1 MRDLDW
7 RTFEILVVD
16 DEEDNLDAFRF
27 AFRKSFSLHYAVGG
41 PAALDLI
48 ERLDPAVIVTDQRM
62 PGMSGIELLK
72 LARERRPDTV
82 GILLTAY
89 TDLPV
94 LIDALNSGAVERYL
108 QKPWDSKELTVV
120 LRQAISAFATVRE
133 NRRLRDQLAHYAGYL
148 EREQRDPIDF
158 GQIAGQSPATTE
170 LSARIAIG
178 APTTSP
184 VLIEGETGSEK
195 EVVARAIHVGSPREE
210 RPFVKVTCA
219 AFRGDALERELFG
232 WRRGAFD
239 GAFDDRAGRFELAHK
254 GTIFLEEP
262 AVLSPSLQGRLLR
275 VLADGE
281 VERIGGTEAIPVD
294 VRVVV
299 SLTPSLEEAWLVG
312 SNSSGDAA
320 GASGGRGSAFEV
332 LPELVSRL
340 SVFPVHVPPLRE
352 RLGDVRLLAEHF
364 LRKYAQRNPRAAT
377 SISPEAEA
385 KLEAYAWPGNVREL
399 ENVIERAAILSRSDV
414 IQPEHLA
421 FATPA
426 LGARASQRSDPG
438 APRQTPPRS
447 PGQSSPPGPPPTR
460 RLPRRSAVSLAAAFS
475 PAGGGTKIDLDSQLE
490 DMERRELIAALER
503 CGGNKAEVAR
513 SLGMQRTT
521 LYYRLKRLGIET

>member
-7 RTFEILVVD
+7 RSFDVLVVD

-27 AFRKSFSLHYAVGG
+27 AFRKSFSLHYAQGG
-41 PAALDLI
+41 QEALTTL
-48 ERLDPAVIVTDQRM
+48 EMLDPAVIVSDQRM
-62 PGMSGIELLK
+62 PSMSGIEFLK
-72 LARERRPDTV
+72 RAKERRPDAV

-94 LIDALNSGAVERYL
+94 LIDAVNSGAVDRYV
-108 QKPWDSKELTVV
+108 QKPWDSKELTVI
-120 LRQAISAFATVRE
+120 LRQAIANFATVRE
-133 NRRLRDQLAHYAGYL
+133 NRRLREQLAHYAGYL

-158 GQIAGQSPATTE
+158 GQLAGESPAMKD
-170 LSARIAIG
+170 LGDRIALG
-178 APTTSP
+178 APTSSP
-184 VLIEGETGSEK
+184 VLIEGEYGSEK

-210 RPFVKVTCA
+210 KPFVKVTCA

-232 WRRGAFD
+232 WKRGAFD
-239 GAFDDRAGRFELAHK
+239 GAFDDRAGRFELAHH

-262 AVLSPSLQGRLLR
+262 GVLSPSLQGRLLR
-275 VLADGE
+275 LLADGE
-281 VERIGGTEAIPVD
+281 VERVGATEAIPVD
-294 VRVVV
+294 VRVVL
-299 SLTPSLEEAWLVG
+299 SLTPGIEEAW
-312 SNSSGDAA
+312 A
-320 GASGGRGSAFEV
+320 GADV

-340 SVFPVHVPPLRE
+340 SVFPVHLPPLRD
-352 RLGDVRLLAEHF
+352 RRGDIRVLAEHF

-377 SISPEAEA
+377 SLSAEA
-385 KLEAYAWPGNVREL
+385 VARLYTYPWPGNVREL

-421 FATPA
+421 FSTPTV
-426 LGARASQRSDPG
+426 RP
-438 APRQTPPRS
+438 TS
-447 PGQSSPPGPPPTR
+447 PSSPSLTAPPSSAPAPSAPPPS
-460 RLPRRSAVSLAAAFS
+460 SAPPPVPSS
-475 PAGGGTKIDLDSQLE
+475 GPSKIDLDSQLE
-490 DMERRELIAALER
+490 DIERRELLAALQR

>member
-1 MRDLDW
+1 
-7 RTFEILVVD
+7 
-16 DEEDNLDAFRF
+16 
-27 AFRKSFSLHYAVGG
+27 
-41 PAALDLI
+41 
-48 ERLDPAVIVTDQRM
+48 M

-72 LARERRPDTV
+72 KAKERRPDAV

-94 LIDALNSGAVERYL
+94 LIDALNSGAVDRYL

-120 LRQAISAFATVRE
+120 LRQAISTFATVRD

-158 GQIAGQSPATTE
+158 GQIAGQSPATKQ
-170 LSARIAIG
+170 LSERIALG
-178 APTTSP
+178 APTSSP
-184 VLIEGETGSEK
+184 VLVEGETGSEK

-232 WRRGAFD
+232 WKRGAFD
-239 GAFDDRAGRFELAHK
+239 GAFDDRAGRLELAHK
-254 GTIFLEEP
+254 GTLFLEEP
-262 AVLSPSLQGRLLR
+262 AALTPSLQGRLLR
-275 VLADGE
+275 VLTDGE
-281 VERIGGTEAIPVD
+281 VERVGATEAIPVD
-294 VRVVV
+294 VRVIL
-299 SLTPSLEEAWLVG
+299 SLTPSLEEAWGVP
-312 SNSSGDAA
+312 D
-320 GASGGRGSAFEV
+320 V

-340 SVFPVHVPPLRE
+340 TVFTVRVPPLRE

-377 SISPEAEA
+377 SLSAEAVA

-421 FATPA
+421 FAAKLAGSPA
-426 LGARASQRSDPG
+426 PLVA
-438 APRQTPPRS
+438 
-447 PGQSSPPGPPPTR
+447 
-460 RLPRRSAVSLAAAFS
+460 AAAFVA
-475 PAGGGTKIDLDSQLE
+475 PAAAADPSAAPPPPAPGAKIDLDSQLE
-490 DMERRELIAALER
+490 DIERRELLAALAR
-503 CGGNKAEVAR
+503 CNGNKAEVAR
-513 SLGMQRTT
+513 SLGVQRTT
-521 LYYRLKRLGIET
+521 LYYRLKRLGIES

>member
-41 PAALDLI
+41 QAALDLI
-48 ERLDPAVIVTDQRM
+48 ERLDPAVIVSDQRM
-62 PGMSGIELLK
+62 PGMSGTEFLK
-72 LARERRPDTV
+72 RAKERRPDTI

-108 QKPWDSKELTVV
+108 QKPWDSKELTVI
-120 LRQAISAFATVRE
+120 LRQAISTFATVRE
-133 NRRLRDQLAHYAGYL
+133 NRKLREQLAHYAGYL

-158 GQIAGQSPATTE
+158 GQIAGESPATKA

-178 APTTSP
+178 APTASP

-210 RPFVKVTCA
+210 KPFVKVTCA

-239 GAFDDRAGRFELAHK
+239 GAFDDRAGRFELADR
-254 GTIFLEEP
+254 GTLFLEEP
-262 AVLSPSLQGRLLR
+262 AALSPSLQGRLLR
-275 VLADGE
+275 MLSDGE
-281 VERIGGTEAIPVD
+281 MERIGAAESIPLD
-294 VRVVV
+294 VRVVL
-299 SLTPSLEEAWLVG
+299 SLTPSLAEAWHLDRT
-312 SNSSGDAA
+312 GD
-320 GASGGRGSAFEV
+320 GVEV

-340 SVFPVHVPPLRE
+340 SVFTVEVPPLRD
-352 RLGDVRLLAEHF
+352 RVGDVRLLAEHF
-364 LRKYAQRNPRAAT
+364 HRKYAQRNPRAAT
-377 SISPEAEA
+377 SLSPEAVA
-385 KLEAYAWPGNVREL
+385 KLEAYSWPGNVREL

-421 FATPA
+421 FSTPSRPRAGETPA
-426 LGARASQRSDPG
+426 AAAGPPSGPQPPG
-438 APRQTPPRS
+438 APATSSTALPSPGSEAGATAPRS
-447 PGQSSPPGPPPTR
+447 ASGS
-460 RLPRRSAVSLAAAFS
+460 
-475 PAGGGTKIDLDSQLE
+475 KIDLDSQLE
-490 DMERRELIAALER
+490 DIERRELIAALQR